1 MKDQTRAAPWGWAT
15 QCPPGRAAY
24 ATKRHQLKGAQ
35 DAIAGDCGP
44 PAKLGWEFQ
53 LGRGNR
59 NSRGNIRLAKRM
71 ALLREKG
78 GMIST

>member
-24 ATKRHQLKGAQ
+24 ASKRHQLKCG
-35 DAIAGDCGP
+35 GDSVSANAP
-44 PAKLGWEFQ
+44 PVNLSWEHA
-53 LGRGNR
+53 LSRGNP
-59 NSRGNIRLAKRM
+59 NSRGAKRMAKRM
-71 ALLREKG
+71 ALLRERG